1 MSDVSKSLRLL
12 INNERCERIAQ
23 VAYQKWTTMSD
34 SLRSLTKNERPWAN
48 CPGCSLRMSES
59 LVFELI
65 AHSLIF
71 SQKTSDSLRKLM
83 SEFPVRRFVR
93 RMFCLRGGRSNCN
106 TVINIIKWNT
116 RPGGLQKR
124 EKKTKDRDI
133 WELQKYDLH
142 IVLSKFNTAVNKKN
156 SYSKSEKLLGTI
168 MCFCILSH
176 HDPKHQFVNFAQT
189 TVLFKL
195 LGLQIWILSNQNI
208 SPNPDSNV
216 HSFWQLKILKL
227 YNLPWH
233 QNIIWRIVSYNISWR
248 AML

>member
-1 MSDVSKSLRLL
+1 MSDGRSPKMTDH
-12 INNERCERIAQ
+12 ERIAQ
-23 VAYQKWTTMSD
+23 VAHQKWA
-34 SLRSLTKNERPWAN
+34 NEWIARF
-48 CPGCSLRMSES
+48 
-59 LVFELI
+59 FERI
-65 AHSLIF
+65 AHALIF
-71 SQKTSDSLRKLM
+71 SQKNKRFAQKTDERIPSPAFCPQDVL
-83 SEFPVRRFVR
+83 SE
-93 RMFCLRGGRSNCN
+93 GGRSNCN
-106 TVINIIKWNT
+106 TVLNIIKWNT

-216 HSFWQLKILKL
+216 HSFWRLKILKL

-233 QNIIWRIVSYNISWR
+233 QNIIWRILSYNISWR

>member
-1 MSDVSKSLRLL
+1 MSDGRSPKMTDH
-12 INNERCERIAQ
+12 ERIAQ
-23 VAYQKWTTMSD
+23 VAHQKWA
-34 SLRSLTKNERPWAN
+34 NEWIARF
-48 CPGCSLRMSES
+48 
-59 LVFELI
+59 FERI
-65 AHSLIF
+65 APVLIF

-83 SEFPVRRFVR
+83 SEFPVQRFVR

-176 HDPKHQFVNFAQT
+176 HDPKHQFVNYCP
-189 TVLFKL
+189 V
-195 LGLQIWILSNQNI
+195 
-208 SPNPDSNV
+208 
-216 HSFWQLKILKL
+216 
-227 YNLPWH
+227 
-233 QNIIWRIVSYNISWR
+233 
-248 AML
+248 